1 MSTHG
6 SCNHDFKKGDEI
18 EVLRKT
24 DDGDVPVW
32 FPATAMNS
40 PSPEGTLHVKFT
52 TLYMERYSKDGR
64 RKRKKIRDYVNVI
77 DGVRRPV
84 TQAEPHRSFAVGEE
98 VETFHEN
105 GWRRGEVKEV
115 LENSM
120 YKVVI
125 GGAVEVVVEKS
136 RVRVYRDRSSFPS
149 TLDPPQ
155 VITPNHY
162 CSL

>member
-1 MSTHG
+1 M
-6 SCNHDFKKGDEI
+6 
-18 EVLRKT
+18 
-24 DDGDVPVW
+24 
-32 FPATAMNS
+32 
-40 PSPEGTLHVKFT
+40 
-52 TLYMERYSKDGR
+52 
-64 RKRKKIRDYVNVI
+64 
-77 DGVRRPV
+77 